1 MKHLLQHLLKGHSM
15 LPDWVF
21 RAGWGTPGVNQY
33 LQLRMES
40 AQLGTSRTE
49 ARKAR
54 KALEIQ
60 VANLKRPADPS
71 RLRWAIKTSVPAG
84 LAGQGWGDLYFAQEI
99 AEALRKLG
107 HVVRVDLRTEV
118 LNPDSSQDDVVL
130 VLRGVERIRPQ
141 RGALNL
147 LWIISHPS
155 RISKHEIK
163 SFDAVF
169 AASTLWAQK
178 MEKKTDINIMPLL
191 QATNPVKFNPNVS
204 EADCDHDV
212 LFIGNTRNEFRKII
226 KDSLAANLKP
236 TVYGRNWDRYISS
249 DLIGGE
255 FIENNEIAAKYR
267 SAGIVLN
274 DHWPDMAR
282 EGFYSNR
289 LFDAVA
295 SGARV
300 ISDQVDGIGEIF
312 QGAVQT
318 YKSPADLEKLCSKE
332 NQKIWGSPQEILD
345 RAHQIGELHSFE
357 QRAKVLSNTVKG
369 LTGYHSSSSQIN
381 EIA

>member
-1 MKHLLQHLLKGHSM
+1 M
-15 LPDWVF
+15 LRDWVF
-21 RAGWGTPGVNQY
+21 RAGWGTPGVYQY
-33 LQLRMES
+33 LQLRMEA
-40 AQLGTSRTE
+40 AQLGTSRTG

-54 KALEIQ
+54 KALGIQ
-60 VANLKRPADPS
+60 VANQKRPADPS
-71 RLRWAIKTSVPAG
+71 LLRWAIKTSVPPG
-84 LAGQGWGDLYFAQEI
+84 PAGQGWGDLYFAQEI

-107 HVVRVDLRTEV
+107 HIARVDLRTEV
-118 LNPDSSQDDVVL
+118 LNPNSSQDDVVL

-155 RISKHEIK
+155 RISKHELK

-169 AASTLWAQK
+169 AASTLWSQK
-178 MEKKTDINIMPLL
+178 MEKKTDIKITPLL
-191 QATNPVKFNPNVS
+191 QATNPAKFNPTVS
-204 EADCDHDV
+204 SPDCDHDV

-236 TVYGRNWDRYISS
+236 TVYGRNWNRFISS
-249 DLIGGE
+249 DLIGGD
-255 FIENNEIAAKYR
+255 FIENEEIAAKYR

-312 QGAVQT
+312 QGGVQT
-318 YKSPADLEKLCSKE
+318 YTSPADLEKLCSKE
-332 NQKIWGSPQEILD
+332 NRNMWGSQQEILD
-345 RAHQIGELHSFE
+345 RALQIGELHSFE
-357 QRAKVLSNTVKG
+357 QRAKVLSLSVKE
-369 LTGYHSSSSQIN
+369 LI
-381 EIA
+381 

>member
-1 MKHLLQHLLKGHSM
+1 M

-21 RAGWGTPGVNQY
+21 RVGWGTPGVYGY
-33 LQLRMES
+33 LQLRMEA

-49 ARKAR
+49 ARNAR

-71 RLRWAIKTSVPAG
+71 PLRWAIKTSVPPG
-84 LAGQGWGDLYFAQEI
+84 PAGQGWGDLYFAQEI

-107 HVVRVDLRTEV
+107 HIARVDLRTEL
-118 LNPDSSQDDVVL
+118 LNPNSSQDDVVL

-155 RISKHEIK
+155 RISKHELK
-163 SFDAVF
+163 NFDAVF

-178 MEKKTDINIMPLL
+178 MEKKTDIKITPLL
-191 QATNPVKFNPNVS
+191 QATNPAKFNPNVS
-204 EADCDHDV
+204 EADCEHDV

-226 KDSLAANLKP
+226 KDSLAANVKP
-236 TVYGRNWDRYISS
+236 TVYGRNWDRFISS
-249 DLIGGE
+249 DLIGGD
-255 FIENNEIAAKYR
+255 FIENDEIAAKYR

-300 ISDQVDGIGEIF
+300 ISDQVEGLGEIF
-312 QGAVQT
+312 QGGVQT
-318 YKSPADLEKLCSKE
+318 YASPADLNKLCSKE
-332 NQKIWGSPQEILD
+332 NRKIWGSQQEILD

-357 QRAKVLSNTVKG
+357 QRAKVLSNTVKE
-369 LTGYHSSSSQIN
+369 LI
-381 EIA
+381 

>member
-1 MKHLLQHLLKGHSM
+1 M

-21 RAGWGTPGVNQY
+21 RAGWGTPGVYEY
-33 LQLRMES
+33 LQLRMEA
-40 AQLGTSRTE
+40 AQLGMSRTD

-54 KALEIQ
+54 KALGIQ

-71 RLRWAIKTSVPAG
+71 PLRWAIKTSVPAG
-84 LAGQGWGDLYFAQEI
+84 PAGQGWGDLYFAQEI

-107 HVVRVDLRTEV
+107 HVARVDLRTEV
-118 LNPDSSQDDVVL
+118 LNPESVQDDVVL

-141 RGALNL
+141 RGAVNL

-163 SFDAVF
+163 SFNAVF
-169 AASTLWAQK
+169 AASTLWSQK
-178 MEKKTDINIMPLL
+178 MTNKTGVKIAPLL
-191 QATNPVKFNPNVS
+191 QATNPAKFNPNLS
-204 EADCDHDV
+204 APDCDHDV

-226 KDSLAANLKP
+226 KDALVANVKP
-236 TVYGRNWDRYISS
+236 TVYGQNWDRFISS
-249 DLIGGE
+249 DLIGGD
-255 FIENNEIAAKYR
+255 FIENDEIAARYR
-267 SAGIVLN
+267 SAGVVLN

-300 ISDQVDGIGEIF
+300 ISDQVEGIGEIF
-312 QGAVQT
+312 QGGAQT

-332 NQKIWGSPQEILD
+332 NRKIWGSPQEILD

-369 LTGYHSSSSQIN
+369 LI
-381 EIA
+381 

>member
-1 MKHLLQHLLKGHSM
+1 M

-21 RAGWGTPGVNQY
+21 RTGWGTPGAYQY
-33 LQLRMES
+33 LQLRMEA

-71 RLRWAIKTSVPAG
+71 PLRWAIKTSVPPG
-84 LAGQGWGDLYFAQEI
+84 PAGQGWGDLYFAQEI
-99 AEALRKLG
+99 AEALGKLG
-107 HVVRVDLRTEV
+107 HVARVDLRTEV
-118 LNPDSSQDDVVL
+118 LNPNSFQDDVVL

-155 RISKHEIK
+155 RISKHELK

-169 AASTLWAQK
+169 AASTLWSQK
-178 MEKKTDINIMPLL
+178 MEKKTAIKITPLL

-204 EADCDHDV
+204 APDCDHDV

-226 KDSLAANLKP
+226 KDSLVANVKP
-236 TVYGRNWDRYISS
+236 TVYGRNWDRFISS
-249 DLIGGE
+249 DLIGGD
-255 FIENNEIAAKYR
+255 FIENEEIAAKYR

-312 QGAVQT
+312 QGGVQT
-318 YKSPADLEKLCSKE
+318 YTSPVDLEKLCSKE
-332 NQKIWGSPQEILD
+332 NRKMWGSQQEILD

-357 QRAKVLSNTVKG
+357 QRAKVLSNSVKE
-369 LTGYHSSSSQIN
+369 LI
-381 EIA
+381 

>member
-1 MKHLLQHLLKGHSM
+1 M

-21 RAGWGTPGVNQY
+21 RAGWGTPGVYEY
-33 LQLRMES
+33 LQLRMEA
-40 AQLGTSRTE
+40 AQLGTSRTMVL
-49 ARKAR
+49 KAR
-54 KALEIQ
+54 NAVEIQ
-60 VANLKRPADPS
+60 AANLRRPADSSP
-71 RLRWAIKTSVPAG
+71 LRWAIKTSVPAG

-107 HVVRVDLRTEV
+107 HVARVDLRTEV
-118 LNPDSSQDDVVL
+118 LNPNSSQDDVVL

-169 AASTLWAQK
+169 AASTSWSQK
-178 MEKKTDINIMPLL
+178 MEKKTDIKITPLL
-191 QATNPVKFNPNVS
+191 QATNPAKFNPNVS
-204 EADCDHDV
+204 SPDCDQDV
-212 LFIGNTRNEFRKII
+212 LFIGNTRNEFREII
-226 KDSLAANLKP
+226 KDALVANVKP
-236 TVYGRNWDRYISS
+236 TVYGRNWDRFISS
-249 DLIGGE
+249 DLIGGN
-255 FIENNEIAAKYR
+255 FIENDEIAAKYR

-300 ISDQVDGIGEIF
+300 ISDQVEGVGEIF
-312 QGAVQT
+312 QGGVKT
-318 YKSPADLEKLCSKE
+318 YTSPADLENLCSQE
-332 NQKIWGSPQEILD
+332 NRRIWGSQQEIVD
-345 RAHQIGELHSFE
+345 RAHQIGEMHSFD
-357 QRAKVLSNTVKG
+357 QRAKVLSNTVKE
-369 LTGYHSSSSQIN
+369 LI
-381 EIA
+381 

>member
-1 MKHLLQHLLKGHSM
+1 M

-21 RAGWGTPGVNQY
+21 RTGWGTSGVYDY
-33 LQLRMES
+33 LQLRMEA

-49 ARKAR
+49 ARKAH

-60 VANLKRPADPS
+60 VANLKRPADSSP
-71 RLRWAIKTSVPAG
+71 LRWAIKTSVPAG
-84 LAGQGWGDLYFAQEI
+84 PAGQGWGDLFFAQEI

-107 HVVRVDLRTEV
+107 HIARVDLRTEV
-118 LNPDSSQDDVVL
+118 INPHSFQDDVVL

-155 RISKHEIK
+155 RISKHELK

-169 AASTLWAQK
+169 AASNLWAQK
-178 MEKKTDINIMPLL
+178 MEKKTDIKVTPLL
-191 QATNPVKFNPNVS
+191 QATNPAKFNPNVS
-204 EADCDHDV
+204 ESDCDHDV

-226 KDSLAANLKP
+226 KDSLVANVKP
-236 TVYGRNWDRYISS
+236 TVYGRNWDRFISS
-249 DLIGGE
+249 DLIGGD
-255 FIENNEIAAKYR
+255 FIENSDIAAKYR

-282 EGFYSNR
+282 EGFFSNR

-300 ISDQVDGIGEIF
+300 ISDQVDGIGDIF
-312 QGAVQT
+312 QGGVQT

-332 NQKIWGSPQEILD
+332 NRKMWGSQQEILD
-345 RAHQIGELHSFE
+345 RAKQIGELHSFE
-357 QRAKVLSNTVKG
+357 QRAKVLSNTLKE
-369 LTGYHSSSSQIN
+369 LI
-381 EIA
+381 

>member
-1 MKHLLQHLLKGHSM
+1 M

-21 RAGWGTPGVNQY
+21 RIGWGTPGVYEY
-33 LQLRMES
+33 LQLRMEA
-40 AQLGTSRTE
+40 AQLGTSPTMV
-49 ARKAR
+49 RKAR
-54 KALEIQ
+54 NAVEIQ
-60 VANLKRPADPS
+60 VANLRRPADPS
-71 RLRWAIKTSVPAG
+71 SLRWAIKTSVPAG
-84 LAGQGWGDLYFAQEI
+84 PAGQGWGDLYFAQEI

-107 HVVRVDLRTEV
+107 HVARVDLRTEV
-118 LNPDSSQDDVVL
+118 LNPNSFQDDVVL

-163 SFDAVF
+163 SFDSVF
-169 AASTLWAQK
+169 AASTSWSKK
-178 MEKKTDINIMPLL
+178 MAKKTDIKITSLL
-191 QATNPVKFNPNVS
+191 QATNPAKFNPNVS
-204 EADCDHDV
+204 SPDCDHDV

-226 KDSLAANLKP
+226 KDSLLASVKP
-236 TVYGRNWDRYISS
+236 TVYGRNWDRFISG
-249 DLIGGE
+249 DLIAGD
-255 FIENNEIAAKYR
+255 FIENNEIATKYR

-300 ISDQVDGIGEIF
+300 IIDHVEGVGEIF
-312 QGAVQT
+312 QGGVQT
-318 YKSPADLEKLCSKE
+318 YTSPADLGKLCSKE
-332 NQKIWGSPQEILD
+332 NRRIWGSQQEILD
-345 RAHQIGELHSFE
+345 RAQQIGELHSFD
-357 QRAKVLSNTVKG
+357 QRAKVLSRTVKE
-369 LTGYHSSSSQIN
+369 LI
-381 EIA
+381 

>member
-1 MKHLLQHLLKGHSM
+1 M

-21 RAGWGTPGVNQY
+21 RAGWGTPGVYEY
-33 LQLRMES
+33 LQLRMEA

-54 KALEIQ
+54 KALEFQ

-71 RLRWAIKTSVPAG
+71 PLRWAIKTSVPPG
-84 LAGQGWGDLYFAQEI
+84 PAGQGWGDLYFAQEI

-107 HVVRVDLRTEV
+107 HIARVDLRTEV
-118 LNPDSSQDDVVL
+118 INPNSSQDDVVL

-155 RISKHEIK
+155 RISKHELK

-178 MEKKTDINIMPLL
+178 MEKKTDIKITPLL
-191 QATNPVKFNPNVS
+191 QATNPAKFNPAVS
-204 EADCDHDV
+204 SSDCDQDV
-212 LFIGNTRNEFRKII
+212 VFIGNTRNEFRKII
-226 KDSLAANLKP
+226 KDALAANLKP
-236 TVYGRNWDRYISS
+236 TVYGRNWDRFISS
-249 DLIGGE
+249 DMIGGN
-255 FIENNEIAAKYR
+255 FIENDEIAAKYR

-312 QGAVQT
+312 QGGVQT
-318 YKSPADLEKLCSKE
+318 YTSPADLEKLCSKE
-332 NQKIWGSPQEILD
+332 NRKMWGSQQEILD
-345 RAHQIGELHSFE
+345 RAHQIGGLHSFE
-357 QRAKVLSNTVKG
+357 QRAKVLSNIVKE
-369 LTGYHSSSSQIN
+369 LI
-381 EIA
+381 

>member
-1 MKHLLQHLLKGHSM
+1 M

-21 RAGWGTPGVNQY
+21 RAGWGTPGFYEY
-33 LQLRMES
+33 LQLRMEA

-60 VANLKRPADPS
+60 VANLRRPADPTP
-71 RLRWAIKTSVPAG
+71 LRWAIKTSVPPG
-84 LAGQGWGDLYFAQEI
+84 PAGQGWGDLYFAQEI
-99 AEALRKLG
+99 ADALRKLG
-107 HVVRVDLRTEV
+107 HIARVDLRTEL
-118 LNPDSSQDDVVL
+118 LNPNSSLDDVVL

-155 RISKHEIK
+155 RISKHELK

-169 AASTLWAQK
+169 AASTLWSQK
-178 MEKKTDINIMPLL
+178 MEKKTDIKVTPLL
-191 QATNPVKFNPNVS
+191 QATNPAKFNPNVS
-204 EADCDHDV
+204 APDCDHDV

-226 KDSLAANLKP
+226 KDALVANVKP
-236 TVYGRNWDRYISS
+236 AVYGRNWDRFISS
-249 DLIGGE
+249 DLIGGD
-255 FIENNEIAAKYR
+255 FIENDEIAAKYR

-295 SGARV
+295 SGARI

-312 QGAVQT
+312 QGGVQT
-318 YKSPADLEKLCSKE
+318 YTSPADLEKLCSEE
-332 NQKIWGSPQEILD
+332 NRNMWGSQQEILD
-345 RAHQIGELHSFE
+345 RANQIGELHSFE
-357 QRAKVLSNTVKG
+357 QRAKVLSNSVKE
-369 LTGYHSSSSQIN
+369 LI
-381 EIA
+381 

>member
-1 MKHLLQHLLKGHSM
+1 M

-21 RAGWGTPGVNQY
+21 RTGWGTPCVHEY
-33 LQLRMES
+33 LQLRMEA

-60 VANLKRPADPS
+60 VANQKHPADLEP
-71 RLRWAIKTSVPAG
+71 LRWAIKTSVPAG
-84 LAGQGWGDLYFAQEI
+84 PAGQGWGDLYFAQEI

-107 HVVRVDLRTEV
+107 HIARVDLRTEV
-118 LNPDSSQDDVVL
+118 LNPNSSEDDVVL

-163 SFDAVF
+163 GFDAVF

-178 MEKKTDINIMPLL
+178 MEKKTDIKITPLL
-191 QATNPVKFNPNVS
+191 QATNPAKFNPNLS
-204 EADCDHDV
+204 EPDCDHDV

-226 KDSLAANLKP
+226 KDSLVVNVKP
-236 TVYGRNWDRYISS
+236 TLYGRNWDRFISS
-249 DLIGGE
+249 DLIGGD
-255 FIENNEIAAKYR
+255 FIENDKIAAKYR

-300 ISDQVDGIGEIF
+300 ISDQVEGIGEIF
-312 QGAVQT
+312 QGGVQT

-332 NQKIWGSPQEILD
+332 NRKIWGSPQEILD
-345 RAHQIGELHSFE
+345 RAQQIGELHSFD
-357 QRAKVLSNTVKG
+357 QRAKVLSNTVKE
-369 LTGYHSSSSQIN
+369 LI
-381 EIA
+381 

>member
-1 MKHLLQHLLKGHSM
+1 M

-21 RAGWGTPGVNQY
+21 RAGWGTPGVY
-33 LQLRMES
+33 EHLQLRMEA
-40 AQLGTSRTE
+40 AQLGTSRTDV
-49 ARKAR
+49 RKAR

-71 RLRWAIKTSVPAG
+71 PLRWAIKTSVPPG
-84 LAGQGWGDLYFAQEI
+84 PAGQGWGDLYFAQEI

-107 HVVRVDLRTEV
+107 HIARVDLRTEV
-118 LNPDSSQDDVVL
+118 INPNSFRDDVVL

-155 RISKHEIK
+155 RISKHELK

-169 AASTLWAQK
+169 AASTLWARK
-178 MEKKTDINIMPLL
+178 MEKITDIKITPLL
-191 QATNPVKFNPNVS
+191 QATNPAKFNPNAS
-204 EADCDHDV
+204 EPDCDHDV

-249 DLIGGE
+249 DLIGAD
-255 FIENNEIAAKYR
+255 FIENDEIAAKYR

-274 DHWPDMAR
+274 DHWPDMAQ

-300 ISDQVDGIGEIF
+300 VSDQVYGIGEIF
-312 QGAVQT
+312 QGGVQT
-318 YKSPADLEKLCSKE
+318 YTSAADLEKLCSKE
-332 NQKIWGSPQEILD
+332 NRKIWGSPQEILD

-357 QRAKVLSNTVKG
+357 QRAKVLSNSVKE
-369 LTGYHSSSSQIN
+369 LI
-381 EIA
+381 

>member
-1 MKHLLQHLLKGHSM
+1 MF
-15 LPDWVF
+15 PDWVF
-21 RAGWGTPGVNQY
+21 RIGWGTPGVYEY
-33 LQLRMES
+33 LQLRMEA

-54 KALEIQ
+54 NAVEIQ
-60 VANLKRPADPS
+60 VANLRCPADPS
-71 RLRWAIKTSVPAG
+71 SLRWAIKTSVPAG
-84 LAGQGWGDLYFAQEI
+84 PAGQGWGDLYFAQEI

-107 HVVRVDLRTEV
+107 HVARVDLRTE
-118 LNPDSSQDDVVL
+118 LLISNSPQDDVVL

-169 AASTLWAQK
+169 AASTLWSQK
-178 MEKKTDINIMPLL
+178 MEKKTDIKITPLL
-191 QATNPVKFNPNVS
+191 QATNPTKFTPNVS
-204 EADCDHDV
+204 EPDCDHDV

-226 KDSLAANLKP
+226 KDSLTANLKP

-249 DLIGGE
+249 DLIGGD
-255 FIENNEIAAKYR
+255 FIENSEIAAKYR

-274 DHWPDMAR
+274 DHWTDMAR

-300 ISDQVDGIGEIF
+300 ISDQVEGIGEIF
-312 QGAVQT
+312 QGGVQT
-318 YKSPADLEKLCSKE
+318 YTSPSDLEKLCSKE
-332 NQKIWGSPQEILD
+332 NRRIWGSQQEIVD
-345 RAHQIGELHSFE
+345 RAHQIGEMHSFD
-357 QRAKVLSNTVKG
+357 QRAKVLSNTVKE
-369 LTGYHSSSSQIN
+369 LI
-381 EIA
+381 